1 MMRVPVHVC
10 VLHRSK
16 EYFKNLFNTLDSG
29 NGPALLVSSSS
40 VRLETDLSV
49 DGDSRHSRKYFFSG
63 LLVNRNPHRRARPC
77 YCAPSHQALLCLPRL
92 RAPPRSLGGRP
103 VLSAP
108 EPPWGW
114 VAQGTGGSPSL
125 ASRRRGGGRAERAV
139 SATVAINLIVQHIQ
153 DILSGDLCK
162 WQRGSNGRSYK
173 RTFPEPGDRPG
184 VLTAGKRSHLESSS
198 RPH

>member
-1 MMRVPVHVC
+1 MLLPAKRFSVC
-10 VLHRSK
+10 R
-16 EYFKNLFNTLDSG
+16 DSG
-29 NGPALLVSSSS
+29 H
-40 VRLETDLSV
+40 
-49 DGDSRHSRKYFFSG
+49 RHEASAGG
-63 LLVNRNPHRRARPC
+63 LCSWRQ
-77 YCAPSHQALLCLPRL
+77 APR
-92 RAPPRSLGGRP
+92 
-103 VLSAP
+103 
-108 EPPWGW
+108 GW
-114 VAQGTGGSPSL
+114 VAQGAGGSPSL